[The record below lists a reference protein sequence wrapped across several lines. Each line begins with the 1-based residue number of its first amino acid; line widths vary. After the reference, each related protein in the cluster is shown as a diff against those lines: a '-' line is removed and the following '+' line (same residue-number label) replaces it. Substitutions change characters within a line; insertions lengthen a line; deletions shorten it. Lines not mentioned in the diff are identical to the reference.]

1 MAQHL
6 RANPLVSGA
15 GPTVAGPG
23 ARGAAHWA
31 APLALGVSMCLW
43 GSTHPLIKLALHEL
57 GPSQMIFLR
66 VLSAG
71 LVLLAISVVSGR
83 GPVLLAQ
90 ARQPLSPIVQGLLG
104 YFLTMSLSTYALQYV
119 PAAVNALLINL
130 SPIFTVLLSA
140 LLLGEALTWRAAV
153 GVAVGFL
160 GVGVVTLSGRQLG
173 GLGPEAQ
180 PGVGIGLVAALVWAA
195 YTVATRRLASRT
207 LDPMA
212 ATTLAALGAAIPLGL
227 VAGPASAAT
236 QVLAASAV
244 TQVSVLWTGMLASG
258 GTFVIWAWAL
268 SRMRAGQVAA
278 FQYLVAP
285 VALLLA
291 WPILGEQPSL
301 LLLVGMALVLAGVA
315 ATQKR

>member
-1 MAQHL
+1 
-6 RANPLVSGA
+6 
-15 GPTVAGPG
+15 
-23 ARGAAHWA
+23 
-31 APLALGVSMCLW
+31 
-43 GSTHPLIKLALHEL
+43 
-57 GPSQMIFLR
+57 
-66 VLSAG
+66 
-71 LVLLAISVVSGR
+71 
-83 GPVLLAQ
+83 
-90 ARQPLSPIVQGLLG
+90 
-104 YFLTMSLSTYALQYV
+104 MSLSTYALQYV